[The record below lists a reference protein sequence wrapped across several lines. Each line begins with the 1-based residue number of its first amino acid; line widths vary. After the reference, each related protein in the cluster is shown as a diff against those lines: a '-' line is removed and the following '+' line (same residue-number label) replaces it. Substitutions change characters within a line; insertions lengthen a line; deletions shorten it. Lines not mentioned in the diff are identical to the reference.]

1 MIEGRQADD
10 VHAGRPPVMGDS
22 IDVDIIDA
30 GQDHACGAEDHAPD
44 KDEIGRMRTD
54 GGDRGFEGCP
64 AQFEGA
70 RQAAHESNHARGDPG
85 DQERG
90 LPVNRDSMTS
100 VANELRSQN
109 SPSYFAE
116 RLLAEAK
123 ASGQDCIVES
133 IRTEGEVRK
142 LRELGALL
150 FAVDAD
156 QRLRYERITARKS
169 ATDSVSFD
177 KFAAD
182 EAREM
187 DSAGD
192 PNKQNLRAC
201 IEAADVRIR
210 NEGTLDELHAQV
222 RAALA

>member
-1 MIEGRQADD
+1 MEQSLKILG
-10 VHAGRPPVMGDS
+10 AGT
-22 IDVDIIDA
+22 A
-30 GQDHACGAEDHAPD
+30 ALACVLRARFSNTC
-44 KDEIGRMRTD
+44 GRMRVVGITGTLGAGKGAIVD
-54 GGDRGFEGCP
+54 FLVQEMGF
-64 AQFEGA
+64 
-70 RQAAHESNHARGDPG
+70 AHYSVRSLLTRIIE
-85 DQERG
+85 ERG

-142 LRELGALL
+142 LRQLGALL

-156 QRLRYERITARKS
+156 QRLRYERVTARKS
-169 ATDSVSFD
+169 ATDSVSFE

-210 NEGTLDELHAQV
+210 NEGTLEELHAQV
-222 RAALA
+222 RAAFA

>member
-1 MIEGRQADD
+1 M
-10 VHAGRPPVMGDS
+10 AG
-22 IDVDIIDA
+22 
-30 GQDHACGAEDHAPD
+30 
-44 KDEIGRMRTD
+44 
-54 GGDRGFEGCP
+54 
-64 AQFEGA
+64 
-70 RQAAHESNHARGDPG
+70 AAA
-85 DQERG
+85 
-90 LPVNRDSMTS
+90 LP
-100 VANELRSQN
+100 EQ
-109 SPSYFAE
+109 
-116 RLLAEAK
+116 
-123 ASGQDCIVES
+123 
-133 IRTEGEVRK
+133 

-201 IEAADVRIR
+201 IEAADVQTFGEECTPPVETAIARAV
-210 NEGTLDELHAQV
+210 ETVL
-222 RAALA
+222 AALAA